1 MKAPSYPSLVA
12 RVLVVVALL
21 ALACTP
27 KGGGSS
33 GGIFGSGPL
42 LVAPSTPKVAKL
54 EQQMHARLNRD
65 RAKKGLPPLAYDD
78 KLADCARAHSL
89 DMHERG
95 FFSHDSPRT
104 GSLSDR
110 LDRAGLLVAAARE
123 NLGEG
128 ETVDATQDALLRS
141 PGHHANIMAKD
152 VTHVGIGIIEI
163 GSGGSERL
171 LVTQVFATPIEEQDP
186 DAARDVLARRIA
198 DARRKAGLGA
208 LAPNDTL
215 DRLAKK
221 HVDDVADDLDK
232 SASQRIGEA
241 VTKELSTSGLSSV
254 AVATSVFIAPELYEP
269 HPDAVSGRAKAL
281 GLATARAKD
290 ERGRPAI
297 KLLLLVGY

>member
-1 MKAPSYPSLVA
+1 MILFRSSAP
-12 RVLVVVALL
+12 ALL
-21 ALACTP
+21 ALALLVLACSP

-42 LVAPSTPKVAKL
+42 VVAPSTPETAKL
-54 EQQMHARLNRD
+54 EHQMHARLNRD
-65 RAKKGLPPLAYDD
+65 RAKKGLPPLDYDE
-78 KLADCARAHSL
+78 KLADTARAHSL

-128 ETVDATQDALLRS
+128 ETVDATEDALLRS

-152 VTHVGIGIIEI
+152 VTHVGVGIVEI
-163 GSGGSERL
+163 GSGSSKRL
-171 LVTQVFATPIEEQDP
+171 LVTQVFAKPIEEQDP
-186 DAARDVLARRIA
+186 DGAREVLARSLA
-198 DARRKAGLGA
+198 EARRKAGLRA
-208 LAPNDTL
+208 LPPNEVL

-221 HVDDVADDLDK
+221 YVTEVADNLDK
-232 SASQRIGEA
+232 SASQRIGEK
-241 VTKELSTSGLSSV
+241 VTQELEQSGLSSV

-281 GLATARAKD
+281 GLATASAKD